1 MRANCDLL
9 VHNGFVF
16 PDNQSDCLTVRLGVA
31 KTDQLATPRLQ
42 LLDSLGINHQKFFV
56 RRTAEPLDSKL
67 VAFLRVL
74 QMDGASLA
82 AQQAAGAE
90 LLLDLDQPSPVDA
103 KVMQYMI
110 TRVALLLRSYSTT
123 LEQDEQQLKTLTVR
137 YHELQ

>member
-1 MRANCDLL
+1 M
-9 VHNGFVF
+9 
-16 PDNQSDCLTVRLGVA
+16 A

-90 LLLDLDQPSPVDA
+90 PLLDLDQPSPVDA

-110 TRVALLLRSYSTT
+110 TRVALLLRSYPTT
-123 LEQDEQQLKTLTVR
+123 LEQDEQQMKTLTVR
-137 YHELQ
+137 HELQ